1 MEDLKQTVVVLGAS
15 PKPERYSNQAV
26 CLLKKKGHQVI
37 PVHPAIKEIVGLPVV
52 ASLAEI
58 DQNVDT
64 LTLYVSAIHSTPLID
79 TILSLNPTRVIF
91 NPGTENPA
99 LKTAL
104 QEQNI
109 HEEDA
114 CTLILLNTDQ
124 F

>member
-15 PKPERYSNQAV
+15 PKSERYSNQAV
-26 CLLKKKGHQVI
+26 CLLKKQGHQVI
-37 PVHPAIKEIVGLPVV
+37 PVHPAIKKIEGLPVV

-58 DQNVDT
+58 NRSVDT
-64 LTLYVSAIHSTPLID
+64 LTLYVSAVHSTPLID
-79 TILSLNPTRVIF
+79 AILSLNPTRVIF

-99 LKTAL
+99 LKSAL
-104 QEQNI
+104 KEQNI
-109 HEEDA
+109 YAEDA